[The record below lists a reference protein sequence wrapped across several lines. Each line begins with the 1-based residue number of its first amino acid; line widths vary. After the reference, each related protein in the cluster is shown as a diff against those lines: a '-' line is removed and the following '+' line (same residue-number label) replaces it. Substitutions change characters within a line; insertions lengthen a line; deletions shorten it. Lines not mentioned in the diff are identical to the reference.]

1 MCLDAY
7 NSFSYNPFV
16 YNPFAYNLV
25 APNDIYPSSGV
36 HDARLIFF
44 IKRATFFSLQCDLAG
59 KRLLRIS
66 FASDTNEEGVKGV
79 IKLIFSCNDWAKAMF
94 LHQIARMYTVHVIM
108 ARAMTAKVVQD
119 PWMPGQL
126 TLSPPQLTSPVLPPK
141 PSIAPISRRP
151 LPSLSKKKYFS
162 SKLFASSN

>member
-44 IKRATFFSLQCDLAG
+44 IKCVTFFSLQCDLAG
-59 KRLLRIS
+59 KRLLMIS

-79 IKLIFSCNDWAKAMF
+79 IKLIFSCN
-94 LHQIARMYTVHVIM
+94 
-108 ARAMTAKVVQD
+108 
-119 PWMPGQL
+119 
-126 TLSPPQLTSPVLPPK
+126 
-141 PSIAPISRRP
+141 
-151 LPSLSKKKYFS
+151 
-162 SKLFASSN
+162 